1 MHVRYGHPLPTPV
14 IDTEAPGRRGDMN
27 FRQLEIFRAVMVSGS
42 ASRAAE
48 LLQITQPAVS
58 RAIGDLEHAL
68 AFPLFD
74 RLRGRLVPTPEGR
87 LFFRDV
93 AASFVGLDRL
103 RSSAA
108 RIRDFGS
115 GAIRVASLAA
125 LGSTLVPDA
134 IRAFR
139 EQNAHIAITLQILGS
154 AAIRNLVVDG
164 QFDVGLAADEVDLTG
179 VDHKLFGVFR
189 ALCAIPP
196 GHRLADKP
204 VIRPADLDR
213 VPFVALAPEDRT
225 RIKLDLVLAEAR
237 AAPEIVVET
246 PYSHTA
252 CALAL
257 AGVGLAV
264 VNPAAVDGYRERGL
278 VLRPFEPALDFT
290 SYLLFRPDAQKARLV
305 KQFTHA
311 LTEARDRRRHTG

>member
-1 MHVRYGHPLPTPV
+1 
-14 IDTEAPGRRGDMN
+14 MN

-58 RAIGDLEHAL
+58 RAIGDLEQAL
-68 AFPLFD
+68 AFPLFN
-74 RLRGRLVPTPEGR
+74 RLRGRLVPTPEGQ

-93 AASFVGLDRL
+93 TASFVGLDRL
-103 RSSAA
+103 RSAAA

-134 IRAFR
+134 IRLFR
-139 EQNAHIAITLQILGS
+139 EQNPKIAVTLQILSS
-154 AAIRNLVVDG
+154 ATVRNLVADG
-164 QFDVGLAADEVDLTG
+164 QFDLGLAADEVDLTG
-179 VDHKLFGVFR
+179 VDHTLFSRFR

-196 GHRLADKP
+196 GHPLADKP
-204 VIRPADLDR
+204 VIRPPDLHR
-213 VPFVALAPEDRT
+213 IPFIALAPEDAT
-225 RIKLDLVLAEAR
+225 RLRLEAVLDKEGIQ
-237 AAPEIVVET
+237 PEIVVET
-246 PYSHTA
+246 PYSHTV

-257 AGVGLAV
+257 SGVGVGLV
-264 VNPAAVDGYRERGL
+264 SPSAADGYAERGL
-278 VLRPFEPALDFT
+278 VLRPFQPTLHFT

-305 KQFTHA
+305 KQFVHA
-311 LTEARDRRRHTG
+311 LTAARDARRTA